1 MFVCDAVSDIP
12 GVKSSYKTFICFKY
26 FITFQNQNLN
36 LQHLQKLIFIYSSE
50 KQHYLLCLV
59 LVKLFCFTCVLFSYI
74 LFMQIFPLVKPAF
87 IFFFLCGR
95 VAIPVINELCCKCLL
110 FSTNTE
116 VYQRCIQRDRSVLI
130 FPVCL
135 LHIVVSNLFLS
146 LCIGN
151 NQHPVHRASHLFDF
165 KNTLHM
171 PLLHCI
177 LTSHAEL

>member
-36 LQHLQKLIFIYSSE
+36 LQHLQKLIFIYSIKKIALSVVSCLSE
-50 KQHYLLCLV
+50 V
-59 LVKLFCFTCVLFSYI
+59 I
-74 LFMQIFPLVKPAF
+74 LFYLCF
-87 IFFFLCGR
+87 IQLYIIYANLSSCKTCIYFFFLCGR
-95 VAIPVINELCCKCLL
+95 VALPVINELCCKCLL

-116 VYQRCIQRDRSVLI
+116 VYQRCIQRDRSVRI

-146 LCIGN
+146 FCIGN

-165 KNTLHM
+165 KNTQSLCTCRC
-171 PLLHCI
+171 LYY
-177 LTSHAEL
+177 TAY

>member
-1 MFVCDAVSDIP
+1 M
-12 GVKSSYKTFICFKY
+12 
-26 FITFQNQNLN
+26 
-36 LQHLQKLIFIYSSE
+36 
-50 KQHYLLCLV
+50 CLV

-87 IFFFLCGR
+87 IFFSLCGR
-95 VAIPVINELCCKCLL
+95 VALPVINELCCKCLL

-116 VYQRCIQRDRSVLI
+116 VYQRCIQRDRSVCI

-165 KNTLHM
+165 KNTQALCTCRCLYYTAYWPHTQSYKGPKGIQFYTRM
-171 PLLHCI
+171 SVSAYKI
-177 LTSHAEL
+177 